1 MSYEFEAEP
10 QVVRS
15 RPKYKKAETQL
26 TKTGEPVLFQEQDED
41 HQKRI
46 LTPLEQ
52 EDLYL
57 KAEKK
62 RLKINQMH
70 A

>member
-10 QVVRS
+10 QVVRN
-15 RPKYKKAETQL
+15 RPKYKKNETQL
-26 TKTGEPVLFQEQDED
+26 TRTGEPAMLLNQDED
-41 HQKRI
+41 MLVRK

-52 EDLYL
+52 EQLYL

-62 RLKINQMH
+62 RLKIN
-70 A
+70 

>member
-1 MSYEFEAEP
+1 MK
-10 QVVRS
+10 VR
-15 RPKYKKAETQL
+15 K
-26 TKTGEPVLFQEQDED
+26 
-41 HQKRI
+41 

-52 EDLYL
+52 EQLYL